1 MENTIGK
8 RIGALQREKGLKQE
22 DIAQTLNVSCQAVS
36 KWENDQSCPDI
47 SLLPKLAKLL
57 GVTVDVL
64 LSGEEEKPATVFV
77 PENNRK
83 DMKDM
88 MFRVVIDSADG
99 DKVRISIPV
108 VLVQIAADTGMKMF
122 EISGDSPMKNV
133 DWNQILELVKK
144 GVMGNLVEIESTDN
158 GKIHIFVE

>member
-1 MENTIGK
+1 MSFRG
-8 RIGALQREKGLKQE
+8 LQG
-22 DIAQTLNVSCQAVS
+22 N
-36 KWENDQSCPDI
+36 N
-47 SLLPKLAKLL
+47 

-64 LSGEEEKPATVFV
+64 LSGEEEKTATVFV

-83 DMKDM
+83 DIKDM

-144 GVMGNLVEIESTDN
+144 GVMGDLVEIESTEN